1 LRRYNPARVA
11 ATDAAT
17 SFALICRLSADRNRM
32 IRSGSYR
39 LFRTAFPLVF
49 TVLALTGC
57 GTTRSSDSARTATEQ
72 LLISDAIDRAVQT
85 IDFAP
90 LRAQAVYLDDSKLED
105 VVDKHYLISTLRQH
119 ILASGCTLK
128 NTRNEADFIVEA
140 RAGAVGTD
148 RNDLLFGIP
157 ATNVPQLVPLQ
168 GVPTAIPEVPLA
180 KRLDQRG
187 VAKISMFAYHRE
199 TGRPVWQSGLASRES
214 SSNDVWL
221 FGAGPFQYG
230 SVLNQHP
237 DAQVSRTGDVSTERD
252 ADPHRQGEKIK
263 LAQQVV
269 FAVPEKLAKEYQR
282 LPATEAVAKSDAK
295 IDKSA
300 AVSPAAVAPPTTPI
314 ASSQTVSSTATSP
327 KPFDNQAARKAVPR
341 LTGSITAMELLKNAS
356 PKTAEMLLPPR
367 DSNAVSLPQPRYDSL

>member
-1 LRRYNPARVA
+1 MMR
-11 ATDAAT
+11 
-17 SFALICRLSADRNRM
+17 SALF
-32 IRSGSYR
+32 YP
-39 LFRTAFPLVF
+39 FRTALGVGLGVL
-49 TVLALTGC
+49 VLAGC
-57 GTTRSSDSARTATEQ
+57 GTTRSSDSLRTATEQ

-90 LRAQAVYLDDSKLED
+90 LRGQTVYLDDSKLED
-105 VVDKHYLISTLRQH
+105 VVDKNYLVSTLRQH

-157 ATNVPQLVPLQ
+157 ATNVPQIVPLQ
-168 GVPTAIPEVPLA
+168 GVPAAIPEVPLA

-199 TGRPVWQSGLASRES
+199 SGRPVWQSGLASRES

-230 SVLNQHP
+230 SVLHQHP
-237 DAQVSRTGDVSTERD
+237 DAHVAHSGDVTTERD
-252 ADPHRQGEKIK
+252 AEPHPDGTKVE

-269 FAVPEKLAKEYQR
+269 FASPQKLVKQYRR
-282 LPATEAVAKSDAK
+282 LPAAETVVTSGGK
-295 IDKSA
+295 IQA
-300 AVSPAAVAPPTTPI
+300 APTPQPAAPSVSAQSVVAHPPL
-314 ASSQTVSSTATSP
+314 P
-327 KPFDNQAARKAVPR
+327 KPTDVDTARRAFPR
-341 LTGSITAMELLKNAS
+341 LTGSITAAELLKNAS
-356 PKTAEMLLPPR
+356 PKTAEMMLPTR
-367 DSNAVSLPQPRYDSL
+367 DNDSVALPQPRYDSL

>member
-1 LRRYNPARVA
+1 
-11 ATDAAT
+11 
-17 SFALICRLSADRNRM
+17 M
-32 IRSGSYR
+32 IRLGSYR
-39 LFRTAFPLVF
+39 LFRTAPALIVA
-49 TVLALTGC
+49 VLAITGC
-57 GTTRSSDSARTATEQ
+57 GTTRSTDSLRTATEQ

-90 LRAQAVYLDDSKLED
+90 LRGQNVYLDDSKLEA
-105 VVDKHYLISTLRQH
+105 VVDKHYLVSTLRQH

-128 NTRNEADFIVEA
+128 NNRNEADFIVEA

-230 SVLNQHP
+230 SVLNEHP
-237 DAQVSRTGDVSTERD
+237 DAHVSRAGDVSTERD
-252 ADPHRQGEKIK
+252 AEPHRKGTKVK

-269 FAVPEKLAKEYQR
+269 FAVPDKLVKQYQR
-282 LPATEAVAKSDAK
+282 LPVPEAVAATEPTA
-295 IDKSA
+295 DKA
-300 AVSPAAVAPPTTPI
+300 DPAPPVAAKPAITPP
-314 ASSQTVSSTATSP
+314 ASTQAVSSTVAGP
-327 KPFDNQAARKAVPR
+327 QPVDFDAARQAIPR
-341 LTGSITAMELLKNAS
+341 LTGSITGVELLKNAS
-356 PKTAEMLLPPR
+356 PRTAEMLLPPR
-367 DSNAVSLPQPRYDSL
+367 GNDSISLPQPRFDSL

>member
-1 LRRYNPARVA
+1 M
-11 ATDAAT
+11 
-17 SFALICRLSADRNRM
+17 IC
-32 IRSGSYR
+32 SGSHS
-39 LFRTAFPLVF
+39 LVRTAL
-49 TVLALTGC
+49 TVSCALLALSGC
-57 GTTRSSDSARTATEQ
+57 GTTRSTDSLRTATEQ

-90 LRAQAVYLDDSKLED
+90 LRGQNVYLDDSKLEN
-105 VVDKHYLISTLRQH
+105 VVDKYYLVSTLRQH

-128 NTRNEADFIVEA
+128 NNRNEADFIVEA

-168 GVPTAIPEVPLA
+168 GVPSAIPEVPLA

-199 TGRPVWQSGLASRES
+199 TGKPVWQSGLASRES

-237 DAQVSRTGDVSTERD
+237 DAHVSRTGDVSTERD
-252 ADPHRQGEKIK
+252 AEQHRQGTKVK

-269 FAVPEKLAKEYQR
+269 FASPEQLVQQYQR
-282 LPATEAVAKSDAK
+282 LPD
-295 IDKSA
+295 
-300 AVSPAAVAPPTTPI
+300 PAAVATTNPKAEKSIAAMAAVPAAAAPP
-314 ASSQTVSSTATSP
+314 ASTQTVASTATTP
-327 KPFDNQAARKAVPR
+327 KQADNDAPRQLIPR
-341 LTGSITAMELLKNAS
+341 LTGSMTGVELLKNAS
-356 PKTAEMLLPPR
+356 PRTAEMLLPPR
-367 DSNAVSLPQPRYDSL
+367 GADSISLPQPRFDSL